1 MALPSPMLT
10 ATSKLVYC
18 SQSHSQ
24 IICNLWMA
32 FLLAS
37 LFLPLDPFTMFA
49 DHPYWFHIFG
59 ELQRVALSFGRNT
72 TYS

>member
-1 MALPSPMLT
+1 
-10 ATSKLVYC
+10 
-18 SQSHSQ
+18 
-24 IICNLWMA
+24 MA